1 MAEPSAATQS
11 PSVSSSSSG
20 AEPSAPGGGSP
31 GSCPALGAKS
41 CGSSCADSFV
51 SSSSSQP
58 VSLFPTSQEGLSSLC
73 SDEPPSEIMTSSLF
87 SSSEMRNTDLTIPHG
102 EKSSVLGSQPIL
114 AKEGKDCLTL
124 LDAKKM
130 EKPQGT
136 NKGIACSPVSVAEG
150 VEYNR
155 PSIPASFPERPAF
168 LSKEVGLMEQQINK
182 DQESKNPNEVAGT
195 DDKTGLEVADKFTLP
210 PAQKPLTQEPKAQGV
225 CTYSLSPS
233 ELSGGDITEKD
244 SPESPFEVII
254 DKEAFDKEFKD
265 AYKESTNDFGS
276 WAVHV
281 DKESSADILLESN
294 DKLFPLRS
302 KEAGRYPTSAL
313 LTRQFSHT
321 TAALEEVS
329 RCVNDI
335 HNFTNEI
342 LTWDLVP
349 QAKEES
355 KKSDYIT
362 KTIGLDRSEY
372 NSEIPVV
379 NLKTNAHQKFPIC
392 SINGSAPIKSAS
404 DWAPTSL
411 PQENAVIEKPMPD
424 CLHSAKEISIKGVGG
439 SVQKEDNTL
448 SELPR
453 SPLEKGVSLGSGV
466 ATVKVVLPDGH
477 LKGDVNWQS
486 SMLAEATEA
495 DSSGESDDTVIED
508 VPTNISFESNKV
520 QAEKPVSVA
529 STIVKRDERE
539 IEEVVGGSRESKT
552 CETFEGPVS
561 GSEAAQV
568 QPDSLERS
576 ATGEAVRSQVPDRNG
591 MSGDV
596 GQSGSISEVAPEKPV
611 ATEKP
616 KLPSVLSPSVLK
628 EREFS
633 LHVTTSACLESVHE
647 KSVKNADDS
656 SPEDL
661 IAAFTE
667 TRVEGIADKHA
678 GNAFQATSEKTSDF
692 KATLALEALHETE
705 SGDSEIKDVTSKHPK
720 QSRETNDGS
729 TVLDVFPAQ
738 GTPAASLDLEQE
750 QLTIKALKELSE
762 RKVEK
767 SASVPG
773 SAESPP
779 EEVSKQIFTC
789 DPESSWLQRS
799 SDVLEHTEVN
809 AGSDLGISKKP
820 TISKETTRVDT
831 ISSLSMTEVVNKQ
844 VLARL
849 LTDFS
854 VHDLIFWRDVKKTG
868 FVFGTT
874 LVMLLSLA
882 AFSVISVISYLIL
895 ALLSVTI
902 SFRVYKSVIQA
913 VQKSEEGHPFKAY
926 LDVDITLSSEAFHNY
941 VNAAMV
947 HINRALKL
955 IIRLFLVEDLVD
967 SLKLAVFMWLMTYV
981 GAVFNGITLLIL
993 AELLVFSVPIVYE
1006 KYKTQIDHYV
1016 GIARDQT
1023 KSIVEKIQAKL
1034 PGIAKKKA
1042 E

>member
-1 MAEPSAATQS
+1 MI
-11 PSVSSSSSG
+11 V
-20 AEPSAPGGGSP
+20 PGKQTFFFQI
-31 GSCPALGAKS
+31 L
-41 CGSSCADSFV
+41 
-51 SSSSSQP
+51 
-58 VSLFPTSQEGLSSLC
+58 TIEGLSSLC

-87 SSSEMRNTDLTIPHG
+87 SSSEMHNTDLKIPHG
-102 EKSSVLGSQPIL
+102 EKSNVLGSQPIL
-114 AKEGKDCLTL
+114 AKEGKDCLAL

-136 NKGIACSPVSVAEG
+136 NKGIAYSPVSVAEG

-155 PSIPASFPERPAF
+155 PSIPASFPDRPAF

-182 DQESKNPNEVAGT
+182 DHESKNPNEVAGT
-195 DDKTGLEVADKFTLP
+195 DDKTGLDVDDKFALP
-210 PAQKPLTQEPKAQGV
+210 IAQKPLTQEPKAQGI

-233 ELSGGDITEKD
+233 EVSGGDLTEKD

-265 AYKESTNDFGS
+265 AYKESPNEFGS
-276 WAVHV
+276 WAVHT

-355 KKSDYIT
+355 NKSDYIT
-362 KTIGLDRSEY
+362 KTTGLDRSDY

-379 NLKTNAHQKFPIC
+379 NLKTNAHQKFPVC

-404 DWAPTSL
+404 DWATTSL
-411 PQENAVIEKPMPD
+411 PQENAIIEKPIPD

-439 SVQKEDNTL
+439 NVQKEDNTL
-448 SELPR
+448 PELPK

-477 LKGDVNWQS
+477 LKGEVNWQS
-486 SMLAEATEA
+486 SVLAEATEA

-508 VPTNISFESNKV
+508 VPTNISFESNKI
-520 QAEKPVSVA
+520 QAEKPVSIA

-539 IEEVVGGSRESKT
+539 IEEIVSCSRESKT

-576 ATGEAVRSQVPDRNG
+576 ATGEGASPQVPDRNG
-591 MSGDV
+591 MSGDTE
-596 GQSGSISEVAPEKPV
+596 QSGSMSEVAPEKPV

-616 KLPSVLSPSVLK
+616 KLPSVLSPSAK
-628 EREFS
+628 ESEFS
-633 LHVTTSACLESVHE
+633 LHVTSSAYLESVHE

-667 TRVEGIADKHA
+667 TREEGIADKCA

-692 KATLALEALHETE
+692 KTTLALEVLHETE
-705 SGDSEIKDVTSKHPK
+705 SGDSEIKDVTSKHPE
-720 QSRETNDGS
+720 QSRETNGS
-729 TVLDVFPAQ
+729 TVLDVSPAQ

-750 QLTIKALKELSE
+750 QLTIRALKELSE
-762 RKVEK
+762 RKVAK
-767 SASVPG
+767 SASAPG
-773 SAESPP
+773 NAESPP

-809 AGSDLGISKKP
+809 AGSDPGISKKP
-820 TISKETTRVDT
+820 TVSKETTRVDT
-831 ISSLSMTEVVNKQ
+831 ISSLSKTELVNKE

-854 VHDLIFWRDVKKTG
+854 G
-868 FVFGTT
+868 N
-874 LVMLLSLA
+874 LL
-882 AFSVISVISYLIL
+882 
-895 ALLSVTI
+895 
-902 SFRVYKSVIQA
+902 
-913 VQKSEEGHPFKAY
+913 H
-926 LDVDITLSSEAFHNY
+926 
-941 VNAAMV
+941 
-947 HINRALKL
+947 
-955 IIRLFLVEDLVD
+955 
-967 SLKLAVFMWLMTYV
+967 
-981 GAVFNGITLLIL
+981 
-993 AELLVFSVPIVYE
+993 
-1006 KYKTQIDHYV
+1006 
-1016 GIARDQT
+1016 
-1023 KSIVEKIQAKL
+1023 
-1034 PGIAKKKA
+1034 
-1042 E
+1042 